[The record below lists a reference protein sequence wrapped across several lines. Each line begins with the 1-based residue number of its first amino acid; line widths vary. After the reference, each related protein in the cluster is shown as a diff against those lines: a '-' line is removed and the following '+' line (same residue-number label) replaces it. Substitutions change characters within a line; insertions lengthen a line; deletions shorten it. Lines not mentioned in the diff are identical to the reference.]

1 MTQYQTLAEFMEL
14 LAVIIMA
21 VAFYYGYSLMKFIPK
36 ELKSLNLIVFAL
48 FFMILRRIAYLFS
61 FDFEGVCIIVS
72 AISLFIAL
80 LVMLGFRRIY
90 NNVGGR

>member
-1 MTQYQTLAEFMEL
+1 MQYETVAMSIEL
-14 LAVIIMA
+14 LAVAIMV
-21 VAFYYGYSLMKFIPK
+21 VAFYYGYSLTKFIPK

-48 FFMILRRIAYLFS
+48 FFMILRRIAYFFS
-61 FDFEGVCIIVS
+61 FDFEWICIVVS
-72 AISLFIAL
+72 AISLAIAL